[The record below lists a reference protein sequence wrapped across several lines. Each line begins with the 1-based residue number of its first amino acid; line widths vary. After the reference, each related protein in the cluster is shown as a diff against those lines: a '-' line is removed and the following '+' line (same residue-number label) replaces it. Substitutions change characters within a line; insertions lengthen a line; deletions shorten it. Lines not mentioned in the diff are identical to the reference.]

1 MAKKRKPPA
10 KKTSAD
16 DGQRG
21 RPPRTAPTRK
31 ITLLMDA
38 ALADALDAE
47 AQRLGR
53 SRVALLETILAE
65 RYGMTPERRGN

>member
-1 MAKKRKPPA
+1 MAKKKPA

-38 ALADALDAE
+38 GLADALDAE
-47 AQRLGR
+47 ALSLGR
-53 SRVALLETILAE
+53 SRVAQLETILAE
-65 RYGMTPERRGN
+65 RYGK

>member
-1 MAKKRKPPA
+1 
-10 KKTSAD
+10 
-16 DGQRG
+16 
-21 RPPRTAPTRK
+21 
-31 ITLLMDA
+31 MDA